1 LALVAALLLGGA
13 VVLGQEISD
22 RSLRTAGE
30 ANQWLALPVLATVPR
45 IPSHTR
51 NGRVLALPAGRRVE
65 T

>member
-1 LALVAALLLGGA
+1 
-13 VVLGQEISD
+13 VVVGQEISD